1 MYQQTNAHFEKLATK
16 KLQYSRSNPVAFFVQ
31 SMMAGGYIGIG
42 IILMFSVA
50 ALLDPS
56 IQTLVMGLSFGVAL
70 TLVVFAG
77 AELFTGYTMYFT
89 TSMLRGKASVT
100 DTLSIW
106 VIVWWGNLVG
116 AVLLAAIYFVGHGTI
131 LSGPSSELLI
141 KVASYKVNSGAL
153 ELVARGALCNW
164 LVCLAIWMAAR
175 VQSDSAKAIVI
186 FWALFAFISSG
197 YEHSVAN
204 MTLLSLAFIA
214 DHPESISLYGMATNL
229 FWVTIGNIIGGAL
242 FMSVGYHL
250 GSQKSTSDDGFTSC
264 ADSTTST
271 ARNA

>member
-1 MYQQTNAHFEKLATK
+1 MYQETNAYFERLATK
-16 KLQYSRSNPVAFFVQ
+16 KLQYSRSNPIAFFVQ
-31 SMMAGGYIGIG
+31 SMMAGGYVGIG
-42 IILMFSVA
+42 IILIFSVA

-56 IQTLVMGLSFGVAL
+56 VQKLVMGLSFGVAL

-89 TSMLRGKASVT
+89 TSVLRGKSSIL
-100 DTLSIW
+100 DTFRIW
-106 VIVWWGNLVG
+106 VVVWWGNLVG
-116 AVLLAAIYFVGHGTI
+116 AVALSIIYFLGHGTI
-131 LSGPSSELLI
+131 LSGASSELLMA
-141 KVASYKVNSGAL
+141 VASYKMNSGAA

-164 LVCLAIWMAAR
+164 LVCLALWMAAR

-204 MTLLSLAFIA
+204 MTLLSLALLG
-214 DHPESISLYGMATNL
+214 DHPDSISLYGMANNL
-229 FWVTIGNIIGGAL
+229 FWVSIGNVIGGAL

-250 GSQKSTSDDGFTSC
+250 GSHKSLGHQAPNCHSTRDNPTSLNS
-264 ADSTTST
+264 
-271 ARNA
+271 

>member
-1 MYQQTNAHFEKLATK
+1 MYQETNEYFDALASR

-31 SMMAGGYIGIG
+31 SMMAGGYVGVG
-42 IILMFSVA
+42 IILIFSVA

-56 IQTLVMGLSFGVAL
+56 VQKLVMGLSFGVAL

-89 TSMLRGKASVT
+89 TSMLRGTSSFS
-100 DTLSIW
+100 DTVGIW
-106 VIVWWGNLVG
+106 LIVWWGNLVG
-116 AVLLAAIYFVGHGTI
+116 ALALTAIYFLGHGFI
-131 LSGPSSELLI
+131 LNGPSSELLM
-141 KVASYKVNSGAL
+141 KVASYKMNSGAV

-204 MTLLSLAFIA
+204 MTLLSLALVG
-214 DHPESISLYGMATNL
+214 DHPESVSLFGMANNL
-229 FWVTIGNIIGGAL
+229 FWVSIGNIIGGGL

-250 GSQKSTSDDGFTSC
+250 GSQKSPTLRVTD
-264 ADSTTST
+264 
-271 ARNA
+271 RNVNDVV

>member
-1 MYQQTNAHFEKLATK
+1 MYQETNAHFEKLAAN
-16 KLQYSRSNPVAFFVQ
+16 KLWYSRRNPVAFFVQ
-31 SMMAGGYIGIG
+31 SMMAGGYVGVG

-56 IQTLVMGLSFGVAL
+56 IQKLVMGLSFGVAL

-89 TSMLRGKASVT
+89 TSMLRGKSSIF
-100 DTLSIW
+100 DTLW
-106 VIVWWGNLVG
+106 VWLVVWWGNLAG
-116 AVLLAAIYFVGHGTI
+116 SAILAGVYFLGHGAI
-131 LSGPSSELLI
+131 LHGPSSELLMNT
-141 KVASYKVNSGAL
+141 ASYKMNSGGL
-153 ELVARGALCNW
+153 ELIARGALCNW

-175 VQSDSAKAIVI
+175 VASDSAKAIVI

-204 MTLLSLAFIA
+204 MTLLSLALIG
-214 DHPESISLYGMATNL
+214 DHPESVSVFGMVNNL
-229 FWVTIGNIIGGAL
+229 FWVSIGNIIGGAL

-250 GSQKSTSDDGFTSC
+250 GSQLPSDKASQTPRDK
-264 ADSTTST
+264 AL
-271 ARNA
+271 